1 MAKKKTPNNS
11 QDPKPV
17 KKKQTVVKQEIPV
30 IAPNIDTETANN
42 TSAMLALLQESLPV
56 IGMINKNSII
66 TNQRLSSIESAL
78 LVANTQRKSAADI
91 AEERDAE
98 VNAEASLKQEI
109 NAETTKDQNAEII
122 TKLSTLDSSI
132 NDIDVGGA
140 GGGGGGGLMDIF
152 GSLLNM
158 GLKPLVTA
166 IMPILASA
174 ASLMLPILA
183 VLITAGAAY
192 GIGTLLYKYW
202 VEPALDASK
211 KDMEDNVLKTSKGI
225 ESTQVTDD
233 KGQKVFAMT
242 DAEGNETMMSET
254 QAIENINKSAIPE
267 GKKKEKINQLKSGK
281 MITTADA
288 EGKTSSFSAVSN
300 KKDQAGLTTGV
311 QYESGSSI
319 ADLQGQKDAH
329 FQEMKDNPS
338 QQYAKQIVAFDEK
351 FRQTLIAVAGHYND
365 KTWTDPAKAIA
376 AEGEFNAVLDSL
388 FNEHNSI
395 IGQIRGAGLK
405 ESELKYLDE
414 EISPLF
420 NTAFIDGNDPDYD
433 SAAEKSWW
441 TYTGIG
447 YLTDALQTASAGY
460 DLPSGQSIGLSSI
473 IAGKIDRE
481 IGILTAKGN
490 EIRTGLGGITPEAT
504 TPTAMREGG
513 FVKES
518 PSSQGRTINVA
529 EAGTGGEFVVPY
541 EKMGILLS
549 DAQSMAEGTEVGER
563 ITGVM
568 RDSYLDERD
577 ASSEPSSVVVNN
589 INQGSRSGGGEAANF
604 QFQTDLSRTFDNIFD
619 MILEKNMRTGV
630 L

>member
-1 MAKKKTPNNS
+1 MANKKTPNNS
-11 QDPKPV
+11 QDPKSV
-17 KKKQTVVKQEIPV
+17 KKKKTVVKQEIPV

-66 TNQRLSSIESAL
+66 TTQRLSSIESAL
-78 LVANTQRKSAADI
+78 LIANTQRKSAADI

-140 GGGGGGGLMDIF
+140 GGGGGGLMDIF
-152 GSLLNM
+152 GSLLTM

-174 ASLMLPILA
+174 VSLMLPLLA
-183 VLITAGAAY
+183 AIITVGAAY
-192 GIGTLLYKYW
+192 GLGTLIYKYW
-202 VEPALDASK
+202 IEPSMDASTK
-211 KDMEDNVLKTSKGI
+211 NIEDNVLKTSKGI
-225 ESTQVTDD
+225 ESTQVTND
-233 KGQKVFAMT
+233 KGEKVFAMT
-242 DAEGNETMMSET
+242 TNDGTETMMSES
-254 QAIENINKSAIPE
+254 QAIKSIEKSGMSPTD
-267 GKKKEKINQLKSGK
+267 KLSKINQLKVGGESVS
-281 MITTADA
+281 TDDA
-288 EGKTSSFSAVSN
+288 SFAPVSN
-300 KKDQAGLTTGV
+300 SKDQAGMAIGV
-311 QYESGSSI
+311 QYRSGSSLEN
-319 ADLQGQKDAH
+319 LQAQKDSYY
-329 FQEMKDNPS
+329 QEIKDNPVK
-338 QQYAKQIVAFDEK
+338 AFEKQIVEFDEK
-351 FRQTLIAVAGHYND
+351 FRKTLMSLSRHIND
-365 KTWTDPAKAIA
+365 KKSLDDPSVLFST
-376 AEGEFNAVLDSL
+376 EGEFNNTLTSL
-388 FNEHNSI
+388 FDEHMSI
-395 IGQIRGAGLK
+395 IKRIRSAGLP
-405 ESELKYLDE
+405 ESDLKYLDE
-414 EISPLF
+414 GISPIF
-420 NTAFIDGNDPDYD
+420 NTAFIGENDPDID
-433 SAAEKSWW
+433 L
-441 TYTGIG
+441 TGFG
-447 YLTDALQTASAGY
+447 AGY
-460 DLPSGQSIGLSSI
+460 DLPNYESIGLYSI
-473 IAGKIDRE
+473 VEGAIDRE
-481 IGILTAKGN
+481 IGELTERGM
-490 EIRTGLGGITPEAT
+490 EIRKGLGGDP
-504 TPTAMREGG
+504 PTQMREGG

-589 INQGSRSGGGEAANF
+589 INQGSRSGGGGEAANF